1 MKVLFCVIYFFSQLK
16 SKFKVRKPVHE
27 SDQYLSG
34 PPAEHQEEIDNIRNL
49 QKEYLDNLQ
58 PTKVEV
64 DGKDVDAMTISEMKD
79 AINEVVMKE
88 VSRDKSE
95 KLITPPQASSTVA
108 PVIENAINKVSESV
122 SK

>member
-1 MKVLFCVIYFFSQLK
+1 M
-16 SKFKVRKPVHE
+16 
-27 SDQYLSG
+27 SG

-58 PTKVEV
+58 TTEV
-64 DGKDVDAMTISEMKD
+64 DGKDVDKMTVTEMKD

-95 KLITPPQASSTVA
+95 KLITPPQAASKVA
-108 PVIENAINKVSESV
+108 PVIENAINKVCQNSIKTIKSIL
-122 SK
+122 SL